1 MNIEQKHRDEFFISA
16 EDSPKIVIA
25 SNNVSANERTSIK
38 RRQVIIEYSDQYS
51 RHIKNGT
58 EEPIRDE
65 HGCMFFTD
73 DWDEAEWKKF
83 DTFMI
88 RCVQSYLLE
97 GLQPYEFKNLKR
109 NQLLQNT
116 SEDFDEWADNQHLRS
131 SNE

>member
-25 SNNVSANERTSIK
+25 SNTVLANEGTTNK
-38 RRQVIIEYSDQYS
+38 RRQFIIEFSDHYS

-65 HGCMFFTD
+65 HGCMLCTD

-83 DTFMI
+83 DTCMI
-88 RCVQSYLLE
+88 RCGKSYLIEYMLR
-97 GLQPYEFKNLKR
+97 YAYKDRKR
-109 NQLLQNT
+109 TQNNQN
-116 SEDFDEWADNQHLRS
+116 
-131 SNE
+131 